1 MIVLFC
7 IPSEQKPQ
15 EPGHRQ
21 HLMAPQS
28 KPAPGAGLDSRRCD
42 VPHPQSNRRRGLRGA
57 SGRVLLAL
65 TSEHLEASGFLSGE
79 QTLGDSW
86 FQLLPPLLCKQSGAA

>member
-28 KPAPGAGLDSRRCD
+28 KPAPGPPCTT
-42 VPHPQSNRRRGLRGA
+42 
-57 SGRVLLAL
+57 VLGEPFITGNTLEVNFNL
-65 TSEHLEASGFLSGE
+65 TIQNEW
-79 QTLGDSW
+79 Q
-86 FQLLPPLLCKQSGAA
+86 